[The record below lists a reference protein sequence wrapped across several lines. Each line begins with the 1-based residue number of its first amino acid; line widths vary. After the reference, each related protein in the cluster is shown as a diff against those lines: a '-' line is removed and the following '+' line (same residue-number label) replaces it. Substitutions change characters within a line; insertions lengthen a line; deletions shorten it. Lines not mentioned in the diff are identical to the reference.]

1 MLFSSVSFIF
11 GFLPIVLILYYAIP
25 KQYRN
30 LMLLIASLFFYFWG
44 EPLYSLL
51 MLASILSGYIH
62 GLIIEKYH
70 GTKWAKVAI
79 VSSLVT
85 SLGALAVFK
94 YCDFFISS
102 FNSVFGLSVPLLRI
116 ALPLGI
122 SFYTFQILSYT
133 IDVYR
138 GDSPAQRSFVA
149 FGAYISMFPQLVA
162 GPIVRYSDIEKQLHG
177 REYTM
182 SGFALG
188 VRRFIVGLSK
198 KIIFA
203 NTLAELTAEVSAI
216 ENPDTLA
223 CWLLALGF
231 ALQIYFDFSGY
242 SDMARGLGG
251 MLGFE
256 FPENF
261 RYPYISASV
270 SEFWRRWHMT
280 LGTWFRDYVYFP
292 LGGSRV
298 KSKGRLA
305 FNLAVVWALTGLWH
319 GASWSFVIWGVY
331 FGVFIIAE
339 KLLLGKK
346 IENITK
352 WVRVPL
358 TLLIVI
364 IGFVI
369 FNAPT
374 LGDAGR
380 QLAGMF
386 AFGDTAA
393 SSAQS
398 VFQLRNYGLMMLAA
412 TVFATPLP
420 RLAAE
425 RVTKNGTIARVFD
438 VLEFPVL
445 LVLLAICTAYLI
457 DGSFNP
463 FLYFRF

>member
-1 MLFSSVSFIF
+1 MLFSSVSFLF
-11 GFLPIVLILYYAIP
+11 GFLPLILILYYILP
-25 KQYRN
+25 DRFRN
-30 LMLLIASLFFYFWG
+30 LVLLFASLFFYFWG

-51 MLASILSGYIH
+51 MIASILSGYIH

-70 GTKWAKVAI
+70 GTVKAKIAI
-79 VSSLVT
+79 ISSLVL
-85 SLGALAVFK
+85 SIGALVVFK
-94 YCDFFISS
+94 YFDFFIDS
-102 FNSVFGLSVPLLRI
+102 FNAVFGLSIPLLRL

-138 GDSPAQRSFVA
+138 GSSPAQRSFVA

-162 GPIVRYSDIEKQLHG
+162 GPIVRYSDIEHQMNN
-177 REYTM
+177 RQYTM

-188 VRRFIVGLSK
+188 VRRFIIGLSK
-198 KIIFA
+198 KVIIA
-203 NTLAELTAEVSAI
+203 NTLAELTAESVVVNSA
-216 ENPDTLA
+216 DTLA
-223 CWLLALGF
+223 CWLGAVGF

-251 MLGFE
+251 MLGFD

-270 SEFWRRWHMT
+270 SEFWRRWHIT
-280 LGTWFRDYVYFP
+280 LGSWFRDYVYFP

-298 KSKGRLA
+298 DSKWRLA

-319 GASWSFVIWGVY
+319 GASWSFVLWGVY

-346 IENITK
+346 IEKITK

-358 TLLIVI
+358 TLIIVLV
-364 IGFVI
+364 GFVI

-380 QLAGMF
+380 QLAGMVG
-386 AFGDTAA
+386 ASAA
-393 SSAQS
+393 SFSSQS
-398 VFQLRNYGLMMLAA
+398 VFQLCNYGVVMLIAVIA
-412 TVFATPLP
+412 ATPLP
-420 RLAAE
+420 VKLIQKAKENNVASKIAE
-425 RVTKNGTIARVFD
+425 VI
-438 VLEFPVL
+438 EFPVL
-445 LVLLAICTAYLI
+445 LVLLTICTAYLV

>member
-1 MLFSSVSFIF
+1 MLFSSVSFLF
-11 GFLPIVLILYYAIP
+11 GFLPLVLILYYVLP
-25 KQYRN
+25 ERFRN
-30 LMLLIASLFFYFWG
+30 LVLLVASLFFYFWG
-44 EPLYSLL
+44 EPLYSIL
-51 MLASILSGYIH
+51 MIASIISGYVH

-70 GTKWAKVAI
+70 GTGKAKAALI
-79 VSSLVT
+79 SSLVL
-85 SLGALAVFK
+85 SIGALVVFK
-94 YCDFFISS
+94 YFDFFIDS
-102 FNSVFGLSVPLLRI
+102 FNAVFGLSVPQLRL

-138 GDSPAQRSFVA
+138 GSSPAQHSFVA

-162 GPIVRYSDIEKQLHG
+162 GPIVRYSDIEHQMYN
-177 REYTM
+177 RQYTM

-188 VRRFIVGLSK
+188 VRRFIIGLSK
-198 KIIFA
+198 KVIIA
-203 NTLAELTAEVSAI
+203 NTLAELTAEPAVMSSA
-216 ENPDTLA
+216 DTLA
-223 CWLLALGF
+223 CWLGAVGF

-251 MLGFE
+251 MLGFD

-270 SEFWRRWHMT
+270 SEFWRRWHIT
-280 LGTWFRDYVYFP
+280 LGSWFRDYVYFP

-298 KSKGRLA
+298 ESKWRLA

-319 GASWSFVIWGVY
+319 GASWSFVLWGVY

-339 KLLLGKK
+339 KLLLGKN
-346 IENITK
+346 IEKITK
-352 WVRVPL
+352 WVRIPL
-358 TLLIVI
+358 TLIIVLV
-364 IGFVI
+364 GFVI

-380 QLAGMF
+380 QLAGM
-386 AFGDTAA
+386 AGASAAA
-393 SSAQS
+393 SSSQS
-398 VFQLRNYGLMMLAA
+398 VFQLCNYGIVILIAA
-412 TVFATPLP
+412 IFATPLP
-420 RLAAE
+420 VFVMRKAKENNVISRIMDAA
-425 RVTKNGTIARVFD
+425 
-438 VLEFPVL
+438 EFPVL
-445 LVLLAICTAYLI
+445 LVMLVICTAYLV

>member
-1 MLFSSVSFIF
+1 MLFSGVSFLY
-11 GFLPIVLILYYAIP
+11 GFLPVVLLLYYLLP
-25 KQYRN
+25 NKHRN
-30 LMLLIASLFFYFWG
+30 LLLLIASLFFYFWG

-51 MLASILSGYIH
+51 MIASILSGYIH
-62 GLIIEKYH
+62 GLLIERFK
-70 GTKWAKVAI
+70 GTGKDKVLL
-79 VSSLVT
+79 VSSLVL
-85 SLGALAVFK
+85 SIGALVVFK
-94 YCDFFISS
+94 YFDFFIGS
-102 FNSVFGLSVPLLRI
+102 FNAVFGLSVPLLRL
-116 ALPLGI
+116 ALPLRI

-138 GDSPAQRSFVA
+138 GSSPAQRSFVA

-162 GPIVRYSDIEKQLHG
+162 GPIVRYSDIERQLFE
-177 REYTM
+177 RTYSM

-188 VRRFIVGLSK
+188 VRRFVTGLSK
-198 KIIFA
+198 KVIIA
-203 NTLAELTAEVSAI
+203 NTLAELTAEPVISGSA
-216 ENPDTLA
+216 DTLA
-223 CWLLALGF
+223 CWLGAVGF

-251 MLGFE
+251 MLGFD

-270 SEFWRRWHMT
+270 SEFWRRWHIT
-280 LGTWFRDYVYFP
+280 LGSWFRDYVYFP

-298 KSKGRLA
+298 DSKWRLA

-319 GASWSFVIWGVY
+319 GASWSFVVWGVY

-346 IENITK
+346 IEGITK

-358 TLLIVI
+358 TLLIVLV
-364 IGFVI
+364 GFVI

-380 QLAGMF
+380 QLAGMV
-386 AFGDTAA
+386 GVGTEPV
-393 SSAQS
+393 SAES
-398 VFQLRNYGLMMLAA
+398 VFQLLNYGIVLLAA
-412 TVFATPLP
+412 AVCATPLLGSLLE
-420 RLAAE
+420 RARKNSFVDKAA
-425 RVTKNGTIARVFD
+425 D

-445 LVLLAICTAYLI
+445 LLLLAVCTAYLV

>member
-1 MLFSSVSFIF
+1 VLFSGVSFLY
-11 GFLPIVLILYYAIP
+11 GFLPIVLVLYYVLP
-25 KQYRN
+25 KRFRN
-30 LMLLIASLFFYFWG
+30 LWLLIASLFFYFWG
-44 EPLYSLL
+44 EPLYSIL
-51 MLASILSGYIH
+51 MLGSILSGYIH
-62 GLIIEKYH
+62 GLVIEKYQ
-70 GTKWAKVAI
+70 GTPKARAALI
-79 VSSLVT
+79 SSLVL
-85 SLGALAVFK
+85 SIGALVVFK
-94 YCDFFISS
+94 YFDFFISS
-102 FNSVFGLSVPLLRI
+102 FNSVFGLSVPLLRL

-138 GDSPAQRSFVA
+138 GDTPAQRSFVA

-162 GPIVRYSDIEKQLHG
+162 GPIVRYSDIERQLWD

-188 VRRFIVGLSK
+188 VRRFVIGLSK
-198 KIIFA
+198 KVIIA
-203 NTLAELTAEVSAI
+203 NTLAELTAEPVI
-216 ENPDTLA
+216 TGLGDTLA
-223 CWLLALGF
+223 CWLGAIGF

-270 SEFWRRWHMT
+270 SEFWRRWHIT
-280 LGTWFRDYVYFP
+280 LGSWFRDYVYFP

-298 KSKGRLA
+298 DSKWRLA
-305 FNLAVVWALTGLWH
+305 FNLAVVWSLTGLWH

-346 IENITK
+346 IEKITK
-352 WVRVPL
+352 WIRVPL
-358 TLLIVI
+358 TLLIVLV
-364 IGFVI
+364 GFVI

-380 QLAGMF
+380 QLAGMIG
-386 AFGDTAA
+386 AGAVPA
-393 SSAQS
+393 SEQS
-398 VFQLRNYGLMMLAA
+398 VFQLCNYGVVLLAA
-412 TVFATPLP
+412 AVFATPLP
-420 RLAAE
+420 RLVLE
-425 RVTKNGTIARVFD
+425 RVRTNKTVNAVVD
-438 VLEFPVL
+438 VIEFPVL
-445 LVLLAICTAYLI
+445 LALLVICTAYLV

>member
-1 MLFSSVSFIF
+1 MLFSGVSFLF
-11 GFLPIVLILYYAIP
+11 GFLPIVLVVYYAIP
-25 KQYRN
+25 GRFRN
-30 LMLLIASLFFYFWG
+30 LWLLIVSLFFYFWG

-51 MLASILSGYIH
+51 MIGSIISGYVH

-70 GTKWAKVAI
+70 GTRGAKIAL
-79 VSSLVT
+79 VSSLVI
-85 SLGALAVFK
+85 SLGALAMFK
-94 YCDFFISS
+94 YFDFFISS
-102 FNSVFGLSVPLLRI
+102 FNAAFGLSMPLLRI

-138 GDSPAQRSFVA
+138 GTPAQRSFVA

-162 GPIVRYSDIEKQLHG
+162 GPIVRYSDIEHQLFQ
-177 REYTM
+177 REY
-182 SGFALG
+182 SVNKFALG
-188 VRRFIVGLSK
+188 VRRFIIGLSK
-198 KIIFA
+198 KVIFA
-203 NTLAELTAEVSAI
+203 NTFAELTADIAALTGQDVLAAWLGAI
-216 ENPDTLA
+216 
-223 CWLLALGF
+223 GF
-231 ALQIYFDFSGY
+231 TLQIYFDFSGY
-242 SDMARGLGG
+242 SDMAIGLGR
-251 MLGFE
+251 MLGFN

-261 RYPYISASV
+261 NYPYLSASV

-280 LGTWFRDYVYFP
+280 LGSWFRDYVYFP

-298 KSKGRLA
+298 KSKWRLA

-319 GASWSFVIWGVY
+319 GAAWNFVVWGVY
-331 FGVFIIAE
+331 FGAFIIAE
-339 KLLLGKK
+339 KLIFGKK

-352 WVRVPL
+352 WVRLPL

-364 IGFVI
+364 VGFVI

-374 LGDAGR
+374 LSDAGQ

-386 AFGDTAA
+386 AINTPA

-398 VFQLRNYGLMMLAA
+398 LFELRNYGLVLLIAA
-412 TVFATPLP
+412 VAATPLP
-420 RLAAE
+420 VMLARKAVNANDTV
-425 RVTKNGTIARVFD
+425 RKIAD

-445 LVLLAICTAYLI
+445 LILLIVCTAYLV

>member
-1 MLFSSVSFIF
+1 M
-11 GFLPIVLILYYAIP
+11 A
-25 KQYRN
+25 
-30 LMLLIASLFFYFWG
+30 
-44 EPLYSLL
+44 
-51 MLASILSGYIH
+51 H
-62 GLIIEKYH
+62 
-70 GTKWAKVAI
+70 
-79 VSSLVT
+79 
-85 SLGALAVFK
+85 
-94 YCDFFISS
+94 CDFFISS
-102 FNSVFGLSVPLLRI
+102 FNAVFGLSVPLLRI

-138 GDSPAQRSFVA
+138 GTKAQRSFVA

-162 GPIVRYSDIEKQLHG
+162 GPIVRYSDIEKQLDN

-203 NTLAELTAEVSAI
+203 NTLAELTAVVGAI

-223 CWLLALGF
+223 CWLGALGF

-242 SDMARGLGG
+242 SDMARGIGG

-298 KSKGRLA
+298 DSKWRLA
-305 FNLAVVWALTGLWH
+305 FNLSVVWALTGLWH

-331 FGVFIIAE
+331 FVVFIIAE

-352 WVRVPL
+352 WVRVPI
-358 TLLIVI
+358 TLFIVL

-380 QLAGMF
+380 QIAGMF
-386 AFGDTAA
+386 AFGGTAA
-393 SSAQS
+393 SSVQS

-412 TVFATPLP
+412 AVFATPLP
-420 RLAAE
+420 RIAAE
-425 RVTKNGTIARVFD
+425 RIGKNSTAAKVME

-445 LVLLAICTAYLI
+445 LALLAICTAYLI

>member
-1 MLFSSVSFIF
+1 MLFSGVSFLF
-11 GFLPIVLILYYAIP
+11 GFLPIVLLLYYALP
-25 KQYRN
+25 KRWRN
-30 LMLLIASLFFYFWG
+30 LLLFAASLFFYFWG

-51 MLASILSGYIH
+51 MLGSIISGYVH
-62 GLIIEKYH
+62 GLLIEKYR
-70 GTKWAKVAI
+70 GGKGAKIAI
-79 VSSLVT
+79 VSSLVL
-85 SLGALAVFK
+85 SLGALGVFK
-94 YCDFFISS
+94 YADFFVDS
-102 FNSVFGLSVPLLRI
+102 FNAVFGLSVPLLRL

-138 GDSPAQRSFVA
+138 GTAAQRDFVA

-162 GPIVRYSDIEKQLHG
+162 GPIVRYSDIEHQLFD
-177 REYTM
+177 RQYSM
-182 SGFALG
+182 SQFALG
-188 VRRFIVGLSK
+188 VRRFIAGLSK

-203 NTLAELTAEVSAI
+203 NTFAELTAAVAAMEQPDVLASWLGAI
-216 ENPDTLA
+216 
-223 CWLLALGF
+223 GF
-231 ALQIYFDFSGY
+231 TLQIYFDFSGY
-242 SDMARGLGG
+242 SDMARGLGS

-256 FPENF
+256 FPQNF
-261 RYPYISASV
+261 NYPYLSASV

-298 KSKGRLA
+298 DSKWRLA

-319 GASWSFVIWGVY
+319 GASWSFVVWGVY
-331 FGVFIIAE
+331 FGAFIIAE
-339 KLLLGKK
+339 KLLLGKR
-346 IENITK
+346 IEKITK

-364 IGFVI
+364 VGFVI

-374 LGDAGR
+374 LTDAGQ

-386 AFGDTAA
+386 AIGTPGA
-393 SSAQS
+393 SERS
-398 VFQLRNYGLMMLAA
+398 VFELCDYGFMLALGIL
-412 TVFATPLP
+412 FATPLP
-420 RLAAE
+420 TALLE
-425 RVTKNGTIARVFD
+425 RARRNAVVD
-438 VLEFPVL
+438 KIVDIVEFPAL
-445 LVLLAICTAYLI
+445 IIMLVVCTAYLV

>member
-1 MLFSSVSFIF
+1 MLFSGVSFLY
-11 GFLPIVLILYYAIP
+11 GFLPIVLILYYVLP
-25 KQYRN
+25 NRFRN
-30 LMLLIASLFFYFWG
+30 LWLLIASLFFYFWG

-51 MLASILSGYIH
+51 MIASILSGYIH
-62 GLIIEKYH
+62 GLLIEKFH
-70 GTKWAKVAI
+70 GSIKAKAALI
-79 VSSLVT
+79 SSLT
-85 SLGALAVFK
+85 LSIGALVVFK
-94 YCDFFISS
+94 YFDFFIGS
-102 FNSVFGLSVPLLRI
+102 FNAVFGLSIPLLRL

-138 GDSPAQRSFVA
+138 GSSPAQRSFVA

-162 GPIVRYSDIEKQLHG
+162 GPIVRYSDIEQQLFN

-188 VRRFIVGLSK
+188 VRRFVIGLTK
-198 KIIFA
+198 KVIIA
-203 NTLAELTAEVSAI
+203 NTLAELTAESVVAGAS
-216 ENPDTLA
+216 DTLA
-223 CWLLALGF
+223 CWLGAVGF

-251 MLGFE
+251 MLGFD

-270 SEFWRRWHMT
+270 SEFWRRWHIT
-280 LGTWFRDYVYFP
+280 LGSWFRDYVYFP

-298 KSKGRLA
+298 KSKWRLA

-319 GASWSFVIWGVY
+319 GASWSFVVWGVY

-339 KLLLGKK
+339 KLLLGKN
-346 IENITK
+346 IEKITK

-358 TLLIVI
+358 TLIIVLV
-364 IGFVI
+364 GFVI

-380 QLAGMF
+380 QLAGMV
-386 AFGDTAA
+386 GA
-393 SSAQS
+393 SVSLSSPQS
-398 VFQLRNYGLMMLAA
+398 IFQLCNYGIVLLVAA
-412 TVFATPLP
+412 VFATPLP
-420 RLAAE
+420 TYAIQQAR
-425 RVTKNGTIARVFD
+425 KNKTIDKIAD
-438 VLEFPVL
+438 IIEFPVL
-445 LVLLAICTAYLI
+445 LVMLVVCTAYLV